1 MANKFEEEEVSG
13 DCTPIDLKNID
24 WTSRDYRR
32 IVAARLVKGVYQ
44 HEEDRQD
51 KKKDAK
57 YESKAPFWWKSVH
70 FRHVRDIIDAS
81 IPCHS
86 IFGCIFK
93 YKAPKNTSKPQ
104 DIPSPHRPP
113 KYVIAFR
120 GTVLKK
126 RTIVRDLIMDALLL
140 FNLKTK
146 YKNSLDPVHD
156 IIDEVGSE
164 NVWLAGHS
172 LGAAIALQ
180 VGKTMARETHYIE
193 TYLFNPPFCSLPV
206 EMVPSRKLK
215 TGYRMARNVVT
226 AGALAMKSAIHR
238 NQQSNDEFSKFCQW
252 IPYLFVNENDPISC
266 EYIGYFEHRE
276 KMESRGTDRIQ
287 RYIARNSLISVG
299 SCLYGGDVEALHQ
312 IPSTLLFKNRIAWKL
327 TSLEP
332 HHLSQWLDPNLVL
345 RPKLYQFNLKNEENK
360 AQD

>member
-1 MANKFEEEEVSG
+1 MTNKFVEGEICG
-13 DCTPIDLKNID
+13 DCTPIDLKHID
-24 WTSRDYRR
+24 WTSLDYRR

-44 HEEDRQD
+44 HEEDRQA

-86 IFGCIFK
+86 IFGSIFK
-93 YKAPKNTSKPQ
+93 YKQQ
-104 DIPSPHRPP
+104 DVPSHHRPPNCP

-126 RTIVRDLIMDALLL
+126 RTIVRDLIFDAALL

-146 YKNSLDPVHD
+146 YKYSLEPVHN

-206 EMVPSRKLK
+206 EMVPSEKLK
-215 TGYRMARNVVT
+215 TVYRMARNVAT
-226 AGALAMKSAIHR
+226 TGALKLKSVIHR
-238 NQQSNDEFSKFCQW
+238 KQPSEDVFSMFCQW

-276 KMESRGTDRIQ
+276 KMESWGVDRIQ

-312 IPSTLLFKNRIAWKL
+312 IPSTFLFKNRIAWKL

-332 HHLSQWLDPNLVL
+332 HHLSQWLDPNLDL
-345 RPKLYQFNLKNEENK
+345 QPKLYQFSLEIKENK